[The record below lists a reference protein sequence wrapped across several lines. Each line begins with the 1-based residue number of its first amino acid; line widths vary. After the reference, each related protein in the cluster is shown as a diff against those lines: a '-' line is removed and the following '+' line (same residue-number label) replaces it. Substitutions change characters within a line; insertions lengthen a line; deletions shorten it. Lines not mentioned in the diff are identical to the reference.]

1 MRGGEKCS
9 FVATVGGKW
18 KTKSFAR
25 RYHGVENTAV
35 TTTPE
40 MVRRG
45 GEWA

>member
-25 RYHGVENTAV
+25 CYHGVENTADAV
-35 TTTPE
+35 TT
-40 MVRRG
+40 
-45 GEWA
+45 EWA